1 MADCFSAL
9 ADDLEA
15 CDSCCGAC
23 EETTAMDNSES
34 KKCVCSVLGT
44 RSSSY
49 TNGFRGSNY
58 NDCIFITGDYNDD
71 IKASIPAS
79 EAVEERLPFPRAE
92 RGPMPPGAP
101 KGECVR
107 DPAS

>member
-23 EETTAMDNSES
+23 TQ
-34 KKCVCSVLGT
+34 T
-44 RSSSY
+44 RSRMNSDSGGCICIILGDY
-49 TNGFRGSNY
+49 DTAFFEGSAH
-58 NDCIFITGDYNDD
+58 NDCIFITGDDNRN
-71 IKASIPAS
+71 IFASTPAS
-79 EAVEERLPFPRAE
+79 EAAKERLPFPRAE

-101 KGECVR
+101 KSERVR
-107 DPAS
+107 DLAS